1 MRTLGLFVAMVV
13 ALLAS
18 TASGQGTYGQRVA
31 SRDGRWLSPVAS
43 RLIGSNE
50 QDHLN
55 RGSVYAWDWSA
66 SVGTPIFPLADGV
79 VILASTANEG
89 GYGHW
94 MYIRHGDYEMVYAH
108 MQPGSMRFK
117 KGDTVRQWDVIG
129 QVGMTGSTSWP
140 HTHLEIRHKTAG
152 RQRID
157 KFFNPASVSY
167 CKFCKSQNGAKD
179 QISGVQM
186 VGGMAQTQTQQVNR
200 MPYWWILA
208 VYLVLVGAYAISG
221 YSKWSQHAIYHGM
234 AMFTATLMFVL
245 IGGVLPGVGQG
256 QVGQTTTTQA
266 SAVNG
271 GDAWKQSYAFM
282 RRWEGKKCVS
292 DPYRTL
298 KGVTQGTYNA
308 WRKSQGLPQADVCA
322 SLTDAE
328 AEQIY
333 YQRYWLASGAN
344 KLPMPVAMTH
354 FDFAVNA
361 GTGAAKI
368 ALAQCGTNATCYNN
382 YRKSFYLSAKG
393 CALYCA
399 GWLNRLADIRKVTG

>member
-1 MRTLGLFVAMVV
+1 MRRVAVAVAVFVALM
-13 ALLAS
+13 AS
-18 TASGQGTYGQRVA
+18 TVSAQGTYGQRVA

-43 RLIGSNE
+43 RLIGSDE
-50 QDHLN
+50 KDHLN

-89 GYGHW
+89 GYGNW

-108 MQPGSMRFK
+108 LAPGSMRFR
-117 KGDTVRQWDVIG
+117 KGDTVRQWDIIG
-129 QVGMTGSTSWP
+129 QVGMTGMTSWP

-157 KFFNPASVSY
+157 KFFDPASVTY

-179 QISGVQM
+179 QISGVRL
-186 VGGMAQTQTQQVNR
+186 VGNVAQTQPVNR
-200 MPYWWILA
+200 VPYWWMIV
-208 VYLVLVGAYAISG
+208 VYLVLVGAYTISG
-221 YSKWSQHAIYHGM
+221 YSKWSQHAIYHGL
-234 AMFTATLMFVL
+234 AMFTAVLMFVL

-256 QVGQTTTTQA
+256 QTQQVGQI

-282 RRWEGKKCVS
+282 RRWEGEKCVA

-308 WRKSQGLPQADVCA
+308 WRKSQALPAADVCT

-333 YQRYWLASGAN
+333 YQRYWVASGAD

-361 GTGAAKI
+361 GVGAANI
-368 ALAQCGTNATCYNN
+368 ALSQCGTNARCYND
-382 YRKSFYLSAKG
+382 YRKNFYLSAKS

-399 GWLNRLADIRKVTG
+399 GWLRRLSDIRKVTG